1 MSLHHPTIAVSAPG
15 KVFLAGGY
23 LVLDQEY
30 TAFVFG
36 LDARINIIAGD
47 IHTTAGVQ
55 LTEIVVDS
63 PQFLEA
69 QWRYGYHLA
78 GEGGGI
84 KVTQLQV
91 SGAQINP
98 NPFVETTLSY
108 ALTYIDRVA
117 KHRPS
122 HSMASARLIIL
133 ADNDYY
139 SHSESE
145 STRQGR
151 FAKFPVT
158 LGDANKT
165 GLGSSAALVTSLT
178 AALLAH
184 YLPEDLFN
192 IQSDPGKRALHNL
205 AQAAH
210 CAAQGKVGSG
220 FDVATAVYGSC
231 RYRRFSP
238 ETLSSIPEPGAAGFA
253 DALVKLV
260 DGESAWDVE
269 VLKDAV
275 IMPKGV
281 VLRMCDVDCGSKTVG
296 MVKKVLK
303 WRSSNPEESKKLWDE
318 LQKRNEQLIATLN
331 AGDVENLPV
340 KITAVREMIR
350 RMGSASDVPIEPE
363 SQTELLDAL
372 STVEGVYGGVVPGA
386 GGYDALALLMKDDEE
401 TKQRVEEFLD
411 KWAKEK
417 GTKVKLLGVKGEM
430 EGVRS
435 ESLDVYAGWI

>member
-1 MSLHHPTIAVSAPG
+1 MTLHHPTIAVSAPG

-91 SGAQINP
+91 GAQINP

-117 KHRPS
+117 KQRPS

-192 IQSDPGKRALHNL
+192 IQSDRGKRTLHNL

-238 ETLSSIPEPGAAGFA
+238 ETLSSVPEPGAAGFA

-331 AGDVENLPV
+331 AGDVENLPG

-350 RMGSASDVPIEPE
+350 QMGSASDVPIEPE